1 MLISSITEAFLVWL
15 LNESAPLYAFNWAFF
30 QIRIWC
36 EIQWQSCHIYW
47 LVFTQ
52 LSVYKLYFSY
62 LIIST
67 FRAGNTSFSCVFPS
81 SHLSIYRKFEY
92 VSWAVMRTYFFP
104 SRSSVLLEPW
114 FPTRAEHKNHLGCWA
129 LLIGSLFSLC
139 DLGVD
144 IYILKFSFF
153 YFLTWNIHFIR
164 WFQGANRLKAIKLG
178 W

>member
-15 LNESAPLYAFNWAFF
+15 LNESASLYAFNWAFF

-81 SHLSIYRKFEY
+81 SHLSIYRKFEC
-92 VSWAVMRTYFFP
+92 VSM
-104 SRSSVLLEPW
+104 SCDED
-114 FPTRAEHKNHLGCWA
+114 
-129 LLIGSLFSLC
+129 ILFSLKELSPVRALVPYQGWTQESFGLLVSTYRKSVFIVWPGC
-139 DLGVD
+139 WY
-144 IYILKFSFF
+144 IYFKVFFLLLFNLKYSF
-153 YFLTWNIHFIR
+153 Y
-164 WFQGANRLKAIKLG
+164 
-178 W
+178 